1 MRRVQRGGAKDAV
14 KRISIVVPV
23 YNEEENIAHFAKSV
37 AAVMASLPYDYELL
51 FVDDGSSDRSREIL
65 VELGAADAHVG
76 SIFLARNAGHQL
88 ALTCGIDHADGDA
101 VVTMDGDMQHPPE
114 LLPMLIGKWEEG
126 FEIVQTVRLT
136 TDGVSLFK
144 RLTSKYY
151 YRLLNALSDVE
162 IQEGGSD
169 FRLMDR
175 KSVLALRRYREHARF
190 IRGIVG
196 SMGFRKTIVEF
207 VAHERFAGQS
217 KFSLHKM
224 ISFALDGILAY
235 SVQPLRAAFYVGMLS
250 ALFSVLLF
258 LHVIF
263 ELLQGETV
271 PGWSTIV
278 VCCAFF
284 GGMQMMMLGICGE
297 YIARILQEVK
307 NRPLYLIAQDNRHA
321 ADGAEKGGSV

>member
-1 MRRVQRGGAKDAV
+1 MRTV

-23 YNEEENIAHFAKSV
+23 YNEEENIAHFVQSV
-37 AAVMASLPYDYELL
+37 TAVMEQLPYTYEML
-51 FVDDGSSDRSREIL
+51 FIDDGSRDRSREIL
-65 VELGAADAHVG
+65 LELGTRDPRVQ
-76 SIFLARNAGHQL
+76 SIFLARNSGHQL
-88 ALTCGIDHADGDA
+88 ALTCGIDHAEGDA
-101 VVTMDGDMQHPPE
+101 VITMDGDLQHPPE
-114 LLPMLIGKWEEG
+114 LLPVLLAKWEEG
-126 FEIVQTVRLT
+126 YDIVQTVRLT
-136 TDGVSLFK
+136 TEGASLFK

-175 KSVLALRRYREHARF
+175 KAVLALRRYREHARF

-196 SMGFRKTIVEF
+196 AMGFRRTTVEF
-207 VAHERFAGQS
+207 VAHERFAGRS

-235 SVQPLRAAFYVGMLS
+235 SVQPLRVAFYAGVLS
-250 ALFSVLLF
+250 ALLAVLLF
-258 LHVIF
+258 LHVLF
-263 ELLQGETV
+263 ETLSGATV

-278 VCCAFF
+278 VCSLFF
-284 GGMQMMMLGICGE
+284 GGMQMMLLGICGE

-307 NRPLYLIAQDNRHA
+307 NRPLYLIACDNRHR
-321 ADGAEKGGSV
+321 GGQREEESE

>member
-1 MRRVQRGGAKDAV
+1 M

-23 YNEEENIAHFAKSV
+23 YNEEENIEHFAQSV
-37 AAVMASLPYDYELL
+37 AEVMESLPYAYEIL
-51 FVDDGSSDRSREIL
+51 FIDDGSRDRSREIL
-65 VELGAADAHVG
+65 RELGARDAHVQ
-76 SIFLARNAGHQL
+76 SIFLARNSGHQI
-88 ALTCGIDHADGDA
+88 ALTCGTDHTDGDA

-114 LLPMLIGKWEEG
+114 LLPVLLAKWEEG

-136 TDGVSLFK
+136 TEGASLFK

-175 KSVLALRRYREHARF
+175 KAVLALRRYREHARF

-196 SMGFRKTIVEF
+196 SMGFRKTTVEF
-207 VAHERFAGQS
+207 VAHERFAGYS

-235 SVQPLRAAFYVGMLS
+235 SVQPLRIAFYAGLLS
-250 ALFSVLLF
+250 ALLAVLLF
-258 LHVIF
+258 LHVLF
-263 ELLQGETV
+263 ETLSGATV

-278 VCCAFF
+278 VCSLFF
-284 GGMQMMMLGICGE
+284 GGMQMMLLGICGE

-307 NRPLYLIAQDNRHA
+307 NRPLYLIAQDNRRRNGQQGEEC
-321 ADGAEKGGSV
+321 DE

>member
-1 MRRVQRGGAKDAV
+1 M

-23 YNEEENIAHFAKSV
+23 YNEEENIEHFAQSV
-37 AAVMASLPYDYELL
+37 AEVMESLPYAYEIL
-51 FVDDGSSDRSREIL
+51 FIDDGSRDRSREIL
-65 VELGAADAHVG
+65 RELGARDAHVQ
-76 SIFLARNAGHQL
+76 SIFLARNSGHQI
-88 ALTCGIDHADGDA
+88 ALTCGTDHADGDA

-114 LLPMLIGKWEEG
+114 LLPVLLSKWEEG

-136 TDGVSLFK
+136 TEGASLFK

-175 KSVLALRRYREHARF
+175 KAVFALRRYREHARF

-196 SMGFRKTIVEF
+196 SMGFRKTTVEF
-207 VAHERFAGQS
+207 VAHERFAGYS

-235 SVQPLRAAFYVGMLS
+235 SVQPLRIAFYVGLLS
-250 ALFSVLLF
+250 ALLAVLLF
-258 LHVIF
+258 LHVLF
-263 ELLQGETV
+263 ETLSGATV

-278 VCCAFF
+278 VCSLFF
-284 GGMQMMMLGICGE
+284 GGMQMMLLGICGE

-307 NRPLYLIAQDNRHA
+307 NRPLYLIAQDNRRRNGQQGEEC
-321 ADGAEKGGSV
+321 DE

>member
-1 MRRVQRGGAKDAV
+1 MRTV

-23 YNEEENIAHFAKSV
+23 YNEEENIAHFVQSV
-37 AAVMASLPYDYELL
+37 TAVMEQLSYTYEML
-51 FVDDGSSDRSREIL
+51 FIDDGSRDRSREIL
-65 VELGAADAHVG
+65 LELGTRDPRVQ
-76 SIFLARNAGHQL
+76 SIFLARNSGHQL

-101 VVTMDGDMQHPPE
+101 VITMDGDLQHPPE
-114 LLPMLIGKWEEG
+114 LLPVLLAKWEEG
-126 FEIVQTVRLT
+126 YDIVQTVRLT
-136 TDGVSLFK
+136 TEGASLFK

-175 KSVLALRRYREHARF
+175 KAVLALRRYREHARF

-196 SMGFRKTIVEF
+196 AMGFRRTTVEF
-207 VAHERFAGQS
+207 VAHERFAGRS

-235 SVQPLRAAFYVGMLS
+235 SVQPLRVAFYAGVLS
-250 ALFSVLLF
+250 ALLAVLLF
-258 LHVIF
+258 LHVLF
-263 ELLQGETV
+263 ETLSGATV

-278 VCCAFF
+278 VCSLFF
-284 GGMQMMMLGICGE
+284 GGMQMMLLGICGE

-307 NRPLYLIAQDNRHA
+307 NRPLYLIACDNRHR
-321 ADGAEKGGSV
+321 GGQREEESE

>member
-1 MRRVQRGGAKDAV
+1 M

-23 YNEEENIAHFAKSV
+23 YNEEENIEHFAQSV
-37 AAVMASLPYDYELL
+37 AEVMESLPYAYEIL
-51 FVDDGSSDRSREIL
+51 FIDDGSRDRSREIL
-65 VELGAADAHVG
+65 RELGARDAHVQ
-76 SIFLARNAGHQL
+76 SIFLARNSGHQI
-88 ALTCGIDHADGDA
+88 ALTCGTDHADGDA

-114 LLPMLIGKWEEG
+114 LLPVLLAKWEEG

-136 TDGVSLFK
+136 TEGASLFK

-175 KSVLALRRYREHARF
+175 KAVLALRRYREHARF

-196 SMGFRKTIVEF
+196 SMGFRKTTVEF
-207 VAHERFAGQS
+207 VAHERFAGYS

-235 SVQPLRAAFYVGMLS
+235 SVQPLRIAFYVGLLS
-250 ALFSVLLF
+250 ALLAVLLF
-258 LHVIF
+258 LHVLF
-263 ELLQGETV
+263 ETLSGATV

-278 VCCAFF
+278 VCSLFF
-284 GGMQMMMLGICGE
+284 GGMQMMLLGICGE

-307 NRPLYLIAQDNRHA
+307 NRPLYLIACDNRHPS
-321 ADGAEKGGSV
+321 GQ

>member
-1 MRRVQRGGAKDAV
+1 M

-23 YNEEENIAHFAKSV
+23 YNEEENIEHFVLSV
-37 AAVMASLPYDYELL
+37 EAVMEKLPYAYEIL
-51 FVDDGSSDRSREIL
+51 FIDDGSRDRSREIL
-65 VELGAADAHVG
+65 LELGKKDTHVQ
-76 SIFLARNAGHQL
+76 SIFLARNSGHQL
-88 ALTCGIDHADGDA
+88 ALTCGTDHADGDA
-101 VVTMDGDMQHPPE
+101 VITMDGDMQHPPE
-114 LLPMLIGKWEEG
+114 LLPVLLAQWETG
-126 FEIVQTVRLT
+126 CDIVQTVRLT
-136 TDGVSLFK
+136 TEGVSLFK

-151 YRLLNALSDVE
+151 YRLLNAMTDVE

-175 KSVLALRRYREHARF
+175 KAVLALRRYREHARF

-196 SMGFRKTIVEF
+196 AMGFRKTTVEF
-207 VAHERFAGQS
+207 VAHERFAGRS

-235 SVQPLRAAFYVGMLS
+235 SVQPLRAAFYVGVFS
-250 ALFSVLLF
+250 ALLAVLIF
-258 LHVIF
+258 LHVLY
-263 ELLQGETV
+263 ETLSGETV

-278 VCCAFF
+278 VCSLFF

-307 NRPLYLIAQDNRHA
+307 NRPLYLIAYDNRHA
-321 ADGAEKGGSV
+321 RKEPKEERDE

>member
-1 MRRVQRGGAKDAV
+1 M

-23 YNEEENIAHFAKSV
+23 YNEEENIEHFVLSV
-37 AAVMASLPYDYELL
+37 EAVMEKLPYAYEIL
-51 FVDDGSSDRSREIL
+51 FIDDGSRDRSREIL
-65 VELGAADAHVG
+65 LELGKRDTHVQ
-76 SIFLARNAGHQL
+76 SIFLARNSGHQL
-88 ALTCGIDHADGDA
+88 ALTCGTDHADGDA
-101 VVTMDGDMQHPPE
+101 VITMDGDMQHPPE
-114 LLPMLIGKWEEG
+114 LLPVLLAQWETG
-126 FEIVQTVRLT
+126 CDIVQTVRLT
-136 TDGVSLFK
+136 TEGVSLFK

-151 YRLLNALSDVE
+151 YRLLNAMTDVE

-175 KSVLALRRYREHARF
+175 KAVLALRRYREHARF

-196 SMGFRKTIVEF
+196 AMGFRKTTVEF
-207 VAHERFAGQS
+207 VAHERFAGRS

-235 SVQPLRAAFYVGMLS
+235 SVQPLRAAFYVGVFS
-250 ALFSVLLF
+250 ALLAVLIF
-258 LHVIF
+258 LHVLY
-263 ELLQGETV
+263 ETLSGETV

-278 VCCAFF
+278 VCGLFF

-307 NRPLYLIAQDNRHA
+307 NRPLYLIAYDNRHA
-321 ADGAEKGGSV
+321 WKEPKEERDE

>member
-1 MRRVQRGGAKDAV
+1 MV
-14 KRISIVVPV
+14 KRVSIVVPV
-23 YNEEENIAHFAKSV
+23 YNEEENIEHFAQSV
-37 AAVMASLPYDYELL
+37 AEVMESLPYAYEIL
-51 FVDDGSSDRSREIL
+51 FIDDGSRDRSREIL
-65 VELGAADAHVG
+65 RELGARDAHVQ
-76 SIFLARNAGHQL
+76 SIFLARNSGHQI
-88 ALTCGIDHADGDA
+88 ALTCGTDHADGDA

-114 LLPMLIGKWEEG
+114 LLPVLLSKWEEG

-136 TDGVSLFK
+136 TEGASLFK

-175 KSVLALRRYREHARF
+175 KAVFALRRYREHARF

-196 SMGFRKTIVEF
+196 SMGFRKTTVEF
-207 VAHERFAGQS
+207 VAHERFAGYS

-235 SVQPLRAAFYVGMLS
+235 SVQPLRIAFYAGLLS
-250 ALFSVLLF
+250 ALLAVLLF
-258 LHVIF
+258 LHVLF
-263 ELLQGETV
+263 ETLSGATV

-278 VCCAFF
+278 VCSLFF
-284 GGMQMMMLGICGE
+284 GGMQMMLLGICGE

-307 NRPLYLIAQDNRHA
+307 NRPLYLIAQDNRRRNGQQGEEC
-321 ADGAEKGGSV
+321 DE

>member
-1 MRRVQRGGAKDAV
+1 M

-23 YNEEENIAHFAKSV
+23 YNEEENIAHFVQSV
-37 AAVMASLPYDYELL
+37 TAVMEQLPYTYEML
-51 FVDDGSSDRSREIL
+51 FIDDGSRDRSREIL
-65 VELGAADAHVG
+65 LELGTRDPRVQ
-76 SIFLARNAGHQL
+76 SIFLARNSGHQL

-101 VVTMDGDMQHPPE
+101 VITMDGDLQHPPE
-114 LLPMLIGKWEEG
+114 LLPVLLAKWEEG
-126 FEIVQTVRLT
+126 YDIVQTVRLT
-136 TDGVSLFK
+136 TEGASLFK

-175 KSVLALRRYREHARF
+175 KAVLALRRYREHARF

-196 SMGFRKTIVEF
+196 AMGFRRTTVEF

-235 SVQPLRAAFYVGMLS
+235 SVQPLRVAFYAGVLS
-250 ALFSVLLF
+250 ALLAVLLF
-258 LHVIF
+258 LHVLF
-263 ELLQGETV
+263 ETLSGATV

-278 VCCAFF
+278 VCSLFF
-284 GGMQMMMLGICGE
+284 GGMQMMLLGICGE

-307 NRPLYLIAQDNRHA
+307 NRPLYLIACDNRRRS
-321 ADGAEKGGSV
+321 GQREEESE

>member
-1 MRRVQRGGAKDAV
+1 MRTV

-23 YNEEENIAHFAKSV
+23 YNEEENIAHFVQSV
-37 AAVMASLPYDYELL
+37 TAVMEQLSYTYEML
-51 FVDDGSSDRSREIL
+51 FIDDGSRDRSREIL
-65 VELGAADAHVG
+65 LELGTRDPRVQ
-76 SIFLARNAGHQL
+76 SIFLARNSGHQL

-101 VVTMDGDMQHPPE
+101 VITMDGDLQHPPE
-114 LLPMLIGKWEEG
+114 LLPVLLAKWEEG
-126 FEIVQTVRLT
+126 YDIVQTVRLT
-136 TDGVSLFK
+136 TEGASIFK

-175 KSVLALRRYREHARF
+175 KAVLALRRYREHARF

-196 SMGFRKTIVEF
+196 AMGFRRTTVEF

-235 SVQPLRAAFYVGMLS
+235 SVQPLRVAFYAGVLS
-250 ALFSVLLF
+250 ALLAVLLF
-258 LHVIF
+258 LHVLF
-263 ELLQGETV
+263 ETLSGATV

-278 VCCAFF
+278 VCSLFF
-284 GGMQMMMLGICGE
+284 GGMQMMLLGICGE

-307 NRPLYLIAQDNRHA
+307 NRPLYLIACDNRRRS
-321 ADGAEKGGSV
+321 GQREEESG

>member
-1 MRRVQRGGAKDAV
+1 MRTV

-23 YNEEENIAHFAKSV
+23 YNEEENIAHFVQSV
-37 AAVMASLPYDYELL
+37 TAVMEQLPYTYEML
-51 FVDDGSSDRSREIL
+51 FIDDGSRDRSREIL
-65 VELGAADAHVG
+65 LELGTRDPRVQ
-76 SIFLARNAGHQL
+76 SIFLARTSGHQL
-88 ALTCGIDHADGDA
+88 ALTCGIDHAEGDA
-101 VVTMDGDMQHPPE
+101 VITMDGDLQHPPE
-114 LLPMLIGKWEEG
+114 LLPVLLAKWEEG
-126 FEIVQTVRLT
+126 YDIVQTVRLT
-136 TDGVSLFK
+136 TEGASLFK

-175 KSVLALRRYREHARF
+175 KAVLALRRYREHARF

-196 SMGFRKTIVEF
+196 AMGFRRTTVEF
-207 VAHERFAGQS
+207 VAHERFAGRS

-235 SVQPLRAAFYVGMLS
+235 SVQPLRVAFYAGVLS
-250 ALFSVLLF
+250 ALLAVLLF
-258 LHVIF
+258 LHVLF
-263 ELLQGETV
+263 ETLSGATV

-278 VCCAFF
+278 VCSLFF
-284 GGMQMMMLGICGE
+284 GGMQMMLLGICGE

-307 NRPLYLIAQDNRHA
+307 NRPLYLIACDNRHR
-321 ADGAEKGGSV
+321 GGQREEESE

>member
-1 MRRVQRGGAKDAV
+1 MRTV

-23 YNEEENIAHFAKSV
+23 YNEEENIAHFVQSV
-37 AAVMASLPYDYELL
+37 TAVMEQLSYTYEML
-51 FVDDGSSDRSREIL
+51 FIDDGSRDRSREIL
-65 VELGAADAHVG
+65 LELGTRDPRVQ
-76 SIFLARNAGHQL
+76 SIFLARNSGHQL

-101 VVTMDGDMQHPPE
+101 VITMDGDLQHPPE
-114 LLPMLIGKWEEG
+114 LLPVLLAKWEEG
-126 FEIVQTVRLT
+126 YDIVQTVRLT
-136 TDGVSLFK
+136 TEGASIFK

-175 KSVLALRRYREHARF
+175 KAVLALRRYREHARF

-196 SMGFRKTIVEF
+196 AMGFRRTTVEF

-235 SVQPLRAAFYVGMLS
+235 SVQPLRVAFYAGVLS
-250 ALFSVLLF
+250 ALLAVLLF
-258 LHVIF
+258 LHVLF
-263 ELLQGETV
+263 ETLSGATV

-278 VCCAFF
+278 VCSLFF
-284 GGMQMMMLGICGE
+284 GGMQMMLLGICGE

-307 NRPLYLIAQDNRHA
+307 NRPLYLIACDNRYRS
-321 ADGAEKGGSV
+321 GQREEESE

>member
-1 MRRVQRGGAKDAV
+1 M

-23 YNEEENIAHFAKSV
+23 YNEEENIEHFAQSV
-37 AAVMASLPYDYELL
+37 AEVMESLPYAYEIL
-51 FVDDGSSDRSREIL
+51 FIDDGSRDRSREIL
-65 VELGAADAHVG
+65 RELGTRDAHVQ
-76 SIFLARNAGHQL
+76 SIFLARNSGHQI
-88 ALTCGIDHADGDA
+88 ALTCGTDHADGDA

-114 LLPMLIGKWEEG
+114 LLPVLLAKWEEG

-136 TDGVSLFK
+136 TEGASLFK

-175 KSVLALRRYREHARF
+175 KAVLALRRYREHARF

-196 SMGFRKTIVEF
+196 SMGFRKTTVEF
-207 VAHERFAGQS
+207 VAHERFAGYS

-235 SVQPLRAAFYVGMLS
+235 SVQPLRIAFYAGLLS
-250 ALFSVLLF
+250 ALLAVLLF
-258 LHVIF
+258 LHVLF
-263 ELLQGETV
+263 ETLSGATV

-278 VCCAFF
+278 VCSLFF
-284 GGMQMMMLGICGE
+284 GGMQMMMLGVCGE

-307 NRPLYLIAQDNRHA
+307 NRPLYLIAQDNRRRNGQQGEEC
-321 ADGAEKGGSV
+321 DE

>member
-1 MRRVQRGGAKDAV
+1 M

-23 YNEEENIAHFAKSV
+23 YNEEDNIEHFAQSI
-37 AAVMASLPYDYELL
+37 AAVMVRLPYDYEIL
-51 FVDDGSSDRSREIL
+51 FIDDGSRDRSREIL
-65 VELGAADAHVG
+65 RAMGARDPHVQ
-76 SIFLARNAGHQL
+76 SIFLARNSGHQI

-101 VVTMDGDMQHPPE
+101 VITMDGDMQHPPE
-114 LLPMLIGKWEEG
+114 LLPVLLQKWEEG

-136 TDGVSLFK
+136 TEGVSPFK
-144 RLTSKYY
+144 RVTSKYY

-175 KSVLALRRYREHARF
+175 KTVLALRRYREHARF

-196 SMGFRKTIVEF
+196 AMGFRRTTVEF
-207 VAHERFAGQS
+207 VAQERFAGNS

-235 SVQPLRAAFYVGMLS
+235 SVQPLRAAFYAGLLS
-250 ALFSVLLF
+250 ALLAVLLF
-258 LHVIF
+258 LHVLF
-263 ELLQGETV
+263 ETLSGATV

-278 VCCAFF
+278 VCSLFF
-284 GGMQMMMLGICGE
+284 GGMQMMMLGVCGE

-307 NRPLYLIAQDNRHA
+307 NRPLYLIACDNRHA
-321 ADGAEKGGSV
+321 AEERGEGTHE